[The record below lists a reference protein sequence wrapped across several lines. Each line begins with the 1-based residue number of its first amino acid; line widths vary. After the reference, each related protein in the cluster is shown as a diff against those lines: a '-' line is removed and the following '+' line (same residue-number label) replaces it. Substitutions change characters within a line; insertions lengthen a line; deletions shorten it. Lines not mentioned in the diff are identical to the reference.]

1 MGVHMGQDNS
11 HPTSNTRRDVLRTV
25 VTTGTVVGLAG
36 CSGDGGDG
44 NGGGSGDGGGSS
56 DGGDGNGGGSS
67 DGDDGNGGGSSD
79 GGDGNSG
86 GSSDGFPSQDVRTI
100 IPYGAGGS
108 TDTVVRNIKPAYEEN
123 IGVDMTVDNIPGAN
137 TVKAQLELANS
148 EPDGH
153 TIMATSHPG
162 VLLGY
167 LITQPDA
174 FDATEFKQIGTIAES
189 KWVPITNPDD
199 NVQGYEDLLSRFE
212 SGEYET
218 ITTSVLGSLHLLL
231 RVLREKHGLTN
242 YRLVSGESSSQQAQL
257 VASGEVDL
265 SLSGFAGIAGL
276 YNDGTIDIPFAFHSN
291 GLPGEDLPTVVDE
304 GYENVDSVAV
314 GRRTLQTPPGVSD
327 EKIEAHSSAL
337 KSTLQDAE
345 VKEWANE
352 TGIDLAYQN
361 PSEAQEYYN
370 SISELSGVVDF
381 EAMRKEAE
389 EAAE

>member
-1 MGVHMGQDNS
+1 MGLDNS
-11 HPTSNTRRDVLRTV
+11 PLKSNTRRDVLRTV

-36 CSGDGGDG
+36 CAGSGGGSGDGGDSG
-44 NGGGSGDGGGSS
+44 GSGGGSGDGGGGS
-56 DGGDGNGGGSS
+56 DD
-67 DGDDGNGGGSSD
+67 
-79 GGDGNSG
+79 SG
-86 GSSDGFPSQDVRTI
+86 GSSGEFPSEDIQTI

-123 IGVDMTVDNIPGAN
+123 IGVSMNVDNIPGAN
-137 TVKAQLELANS
+137 TVKAQVELANS

-199 NVQGYEDLLSRFE
+199 NVEGYEDLLNRFE
-212 SGEYET
+212 SGEFET

-231 RVLREKHGLTN
+231 RVLRQEHGLTN

-276 YNDGTIDIPFAFHSN
+276 YEEGTIDIPFAFHSK
-291 GLPGEDLPTVVDE
+291 GLPGQDISTLVDE

-314 GRRTLQTPPGVSD
+314 GRRTLQTPSGVSD
-327 EKIEAHSSAL
+327 KKIEVLSSAL
-337 KSTLQDAE
+337 KSTLQDEE
-345 VKEWANE
+345 VKQWAEE

-370 SISELSGVVDF
+370 SISELREVVDF
-381 EAMRKEAE
+381 EAMQRAAE